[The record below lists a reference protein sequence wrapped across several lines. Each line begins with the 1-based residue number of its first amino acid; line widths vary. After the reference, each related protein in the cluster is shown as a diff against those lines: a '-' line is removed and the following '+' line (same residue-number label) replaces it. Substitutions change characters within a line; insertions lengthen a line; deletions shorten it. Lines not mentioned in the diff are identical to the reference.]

1 MLNDYINT
9 CYSFGQGSILTI
21 ICNTQSTLLHINMP
35 NKYLS
40 MFEVVSLCLILDFL
54 YVLSCL
60 VIFIWFG
67 DPGWGMGGGGYQ
79 GVVREF
85 FDVNEVNK
93 QYNI

>member
-67 DPGWGMGGGGYQ
+67 DPGWGMGGLSGSGQ
-79 GVVREF
+79 GIFEE
-85 FDVNEVNK
+85 NEVNK
-93 QYNI
+93 QYTT